1 VRRTLPPALALAAG
15 VAAIAGSFLAW
26 AEMSVGPVVRT
37 ASGVDGWEGKLAIVG
52 GLAMLVPALRA
63 FGDSPGALLG
73 LRGALVGGLLAAG
86 PALYDVFTLNDQF
99 LSAASEAGIPDAVA
113 RDALES
119 GRLVIGVAPG
129 LWLVVVAGVLGMVA
143 ALLAVLWAPPA
154 AASGTGLRDWQA
166 PSTVPGAPAGTM
178 AGPTPGPGAPAP
190 SPWAAP
196 VLPPE
201 TTAPGPPPRPD
212 APPGP

>member
-15 VAAIAGSFLAW
+15 VAAIAGSFIAW

-52 GLAMLVPALRA
+52 GLAMIVPAVRA
-63 FGDSPGALLG
+63 FRGGPGALLG

-86 PALYDVFTLNDQF
+86 PALYDVITLNDQF
-99 LSAASEAGIPDAVA
+99 VSAAAEAGIPDSVA

-119 GRLVIGVAPG
+119 GRLVIAVAPG
-129 LWLVVVAGVLGMVA
+129 LWLVVFAGVLGMVA

-154 AASGTGLRDWQA
+154 ATSGPGLRGWQA
-166 PSTVPGAPAGTM
+166 SDSDTPPATSAGAASDPGV
-178 AGPTPGPGAPAP
+178 P
-190 SPWAAP
+190 SPWASSAP
-196 VLPPE
+196 SSPPPS
-201 TTAPGPPPRPD
+201 TPAPGPPPRPD
-212 APPGP
+212 APAGP